1 MTAVSCSFLRSS
13 VTAAAARLPLALL
26 HPGRPL
32 QTQAPFIFPSSP
44 PLLPPLPPPRRRP
57 PSKFVVPG
65 ESNFNSSLLHL
76 PLPLRGS
83 FEHPPARFLRG
94 RGLPTITSARR
105 RSPPSGC
112 LTTATPRRPK
122 LWVSLASPDAFL
134 VHAPA
139 VPPLASLVTPLESRL
154 TDGVGGGAGH
164 GRHLLA

>member
-1 MTAVSCSFLRSS
+1 M
-13 VTAAAARLPLALL
+13 
-26 HPGRPL
+26 
-32 QTQAPFIFPSSP
+32 P
-44 PLLPPLPPPRRRP
+44 PPPPPRRRP

-65 ESNFNSSLLHL
+65 ESNFDSSLLHL

-105 RSPPSGC
+105 RRTPSGC
-112 LTTATPRRPK
+112 LSTATPRHPK

-139 VPPLASLVTPLESRL
+139 VTPLASLVAPLQSRL
-154 TDGVGGGAGH
+154 TDDVGGGAGH
-164 GRHLLA
+164 GRRLLARPLRRVLLPFFSSARSRSCNIASMMAIRVWCSAKVNYSC